1 MPENEKEKDNYVDEE
16 VLSDYHGM
24 IFDCLNKD
32 LSLLILHILLEG
44 HFRSLEGVWI
54 FTLDQFIKHNYLKI
68 GEINEEASD
77 TNDFYSLEG
86 MVFNQV
92 VYIIEDLNLAKIKR
106 VGINKISELPTL
118 LMKKAFAE
126 KDPTEQEV
134 EYYASMIDEIY
145 KLKSKNDEKAS
156 DLKAGFDMK
165 DFKEWREKHERADF
179 DTSYEA
185 SKHIGFAFDIAPS
198 QIEIEVVFNDEVAK
212 MLNKE
217 IEDYLFGFSQ
227 DDYFEQKP
235 TYREKRYYFSKQL
248 ENFYNYIKKLPEI
261 NGNVNIPFSSLTE
274 EGFEVVKMLSY
285 LEREKILKVNN
296 WDDVDMWNV
305 KFHKQPITL
314 ESIIPVVRNENPLND
329 SKENGKN
336 KKIQKITIIK
346 TDTGKFLIAVNDD
359 YSETREVKGSSE
371 MWKIFIKE
379 VEDRNIK
386 PETRTDVKEI
396 SKAMADYFNY
406 NAKKCPIYMGG
417 KYALTEIFTG
427 RGIDTTINPEI
438 KTEIINENK
447 LSSRK
452 KRKGKK

>member
-1 MPENEKEKDNYVDEE
+1 MKEKNPQNNYIDEE
-16 VLSDYHGM
+16 VLSDYHEM
-24 IFDCLNKD
+24 VFDCLNKD

-44 HFRSLEGVWI
+44 YFRSPEGTWI

-68 GEINEEASD
+68 GEISEEASD

-86 MVFNQV
+86 MVYSQV
-92 VYIIEDLNLAKIKR
+92 VYIIEELNLAKIKR

-126 KDPTEQEV
+126 KDPTEQEI

-145 KLKSKNDEKAS
+145 RLKSKNDEKDIKS
-156 DLKAGFDMK
+156 GFDIK
-165 DFKEWREKHERADF
+165 DYKEWREKHERADF

-185 SKHIGFAFDIAPS
+185 SEHIGFAFDIAPS
-198 QIEIEVVFNDEVAK
+198 QIEIEVAFNDEVAK
-212 MLNKE
+212 VLNKE

-227 DDYFEQKP
+227 DDYFDQKP

-314 ESIIPVVRNENPLND
+314 ESLIPVMREEKPLD
-329 SKENGKN
+329 DKKTSGKN
-336 KKIQKITIIK
+336 EKIRKITMIK
-346 TDTGKFLIAVNDD
+346 MDGGKFLIAVNDD
-359 YSETREVKGSSE
+359 FSETREVKASSE

-406 NAKKCPIYMGG
+406 NGKKCPIYMGG

-427 RGIDTTINPEI
+427 KGIDTTISPEI
-438 KTEIINENK
+438 KTEIITESK
-447 LSSRK
+447 FLSRK
-452 KRKGKK
+452 KRKDKK